1 MLQIQLHVFKG
12 VYAIGK
18 LTMKIINRINEIT
31 ITAILRSSLLAA
43 ALIPLFVMV
52 IAAGALLFDN
62 RFNWVMVLGIFTAL
76 FMSWL
81 LSALVVNGL
90 FKGAIIKLQ
99 NFCVQVKQGVY
110 DGFDE
115 LPNQGWFNSEEN
127 EFVSLMRDMN
137 WMAHLI
143 QKRERELQASI
154 TSLKSTQD
162 ELRKSNACLA
172 EIAMT
177 DPLTCLYNRRYFFDH
192 LEKECAH
199 MNRRTKSIALIIL
212 DIDHF
217 KLVNDKYGH
226 QMGDMVLNGLSRVV
240 EKTLRRGEILARIG
254 GEEFGVLIP
263 DADDSDAANV
273 ALRICREVREHV
285 FKDDEGLSLRLTCSA
300 GVTTINEP
308 SFRTA
313 DTLYKQADIAL
324 YAAKEAG
331 RNQIYLNDHQH
342 GLVEI
347 IENEGENYDAAR

>member
-1 MLQIQLHVFKG
+1 
-12 VYAIGK
+12 
-18 LTMKIINRINEIT
+18 MKIINKIHEIK
-31 ITAILRSSLLAA
+31 ITAILRTSLLAA
-43 ALIPLFVMV
+43 ALIPLMVMM
-52 IAAGALLFDN
+52 ITAGALLLDK
-62 RFNWVMVLGIFTAL
+62 RFNGVIVLGIFTAL
-76 FMSWL
+76 FISWL

-99 NFCVQVKQGVY
+99 NFCAQVKRGVY

-115 LPNQGWFNSEEN
+115 LPNQGWFASEEN
-127 EFVSLMRDMN
+127 EFISLMRDMN

-143 QKRERELQASI
+143 RKREEELRDSI
-154 TSLKSTQD
+154 TRLRSTQD
-162 ELRKSNACLA
+162 ELKNNNARLA
-172 EIAMT
+172 EMAMT

-217 KLVNDKYGH
+217 KSVNDQYGH
-226 QMGDMVLNGLSRVV
+226 QMGDMVLNELSRVV
-240 EKTLRRGEILARIG
+240 EKALRSGEILARIG
-254 GEEFGVLIP
+254 GEEFGVLLP
-263 DADDSDAANV
+263 DADQNDAAHV
-273 ALRICREVREHV
+273 AVRICREVREHV
-285 FKDDEGLSLRLTCSA
+285 FKDDEGQALKVTCSA

-331 RNQIYLNDHQH
+331 RNRIYLYDHPH
-342 GLVEI
+342 GLAEI
-347 IENEGENYDAAR
+347 MKNESENFNAAR

>member
-1 MLQIQLHVFKG
+1 
-12 VYAIGK
+12 
-18 LTMKIINRINEIT
+18 MKIINRINEIK
-31 ITAILRSSLLAA
+31 ITAILRTSLLAA
-43 ALIPLFVMV
+43 ALIPLMVMI
-52 IAAGALLFDN
+52 IASGALLFDN

-99 NFCVQVKQGVY
+99 DFCAQVKRGVY
-110 DGFDE
+110 GGFDE

-127 EFVSLMRDMN
+127 EFISLMRDMN

-143 QKRERELQASI
+143 QKREQELRASI
-154 TSLKSTQD
+154 TSLRATQD
-162 ELRKSNACLA
+162 ELEKNNAFLA
-172 EIAMT
+172 EMAMT

-226 QMGDMVLNGLSRVV
+226 QIGDTVLNELSRVV
-240 EKTLRRGEILARIG
+240 EKALRSGEILARIG

-263 DADDSDAANV
+263 DADPNDAANI

-285 FKDDEGLSLRLTCSA
+285 FKDDGEQALKVTCSA
-300 GVTTINEP
+300 GVTTIDEP

-331 RNQIYLNDHQH
+331 RNRIYLYDHQH
-342 GLVEI
+342 GLAEI
-347 IENEGENYDAAR
+347 MKNEGENFNAAR

>member
-1 MLQIQLHVFKG
+1 
-12 VYAIGK
+12 
-18 LTMKIINRINEIT
+18 MKIINRINEIK
-31 ITAILRSSLLAA
+31 ITAILRISLLAA
-43 ALIPLFVMV
+43 ALIPLIVMI
-52 IAAGALLFDN
+52 IAAGALLFDK

-76 FMSWL
+76 FLSWL

-99 NFCVQVKQGVY
+99 NFCAQVKRGVY

-127 EFVSLMRDMN
+127 EFISLMRDMN

-143 QKRERELQASI
+143 QKREQELRASI
-154 TSLKSTQD
+154 TSLRSTQD
-162 ELRKSNACLA
+162 ELRKNNARLA
-172 EIAMT
+172 EMAMT

-192 LEKECAH
+192 LENECAH
-199 MNRRTKSIALIIL
+199 MNRRTKAIALIIL

-217 KLVNDKYGH
+217 KLVNDQYGH
-226 QMGDMVLNGLSRVV
+226 QMGDMVLNELSRVV
-240 EKTLRRGEILARIG
+240 EKALRSGEILARIG

-263 DADDSDAANV
+263 DADRNAAANV

-285 FKDDEGLSLRLTCSA
+285 FQDDEGQALRVTCSA

-331 RNQIYLNDHQH
+331 RNRIYLYDHQQ
-342 GLVEI
+342 GLAEI
-347 IENEGENYDAAR
+347 MKNEGENFNAAR